1 MRISYLAPFVFIV
14 SALAAADNATA
25 SDTLFIRVDSQP
37 MPTEQVSA
45 PVDTVAPLANQ
56 STAPDSASQDSVVA
70 QSDSL
75 KVEETSTAADSVA
88 PVQSVK
94 AETPSSDSVVSHPQ
108 VQVSIGTLL
117 ASQAQSSDEKIL
129 RERNKFFLS
138 FGLGLRDVDLSFKEY
153 VRTKDPNK
161 DGVWIIGD
169 KGNSIRRWYSGFGP
183 DISMK
188 MGTMVSN
195 RLALFCNMS
204 LSAVSSGDFKV
215 RRYSGGHE
223 KIRAD
228 FEMDGLRFALGGGT
242 NFFLSTDTNSVMH
255 GAYVGASVGIVYEA
269 AGTDSEYDYY
279 DDYSDDFEIAES
291 GMVMVLEVG
300 KLWRIAP
307 DWSVGLSANG
317 TMDGLFFNGGA
328 ATSKS
333 WTVGLNFNFVRY

>member
-1 MRISYLAPFVFIV
+1 MRISYLAPFVFV
-14 SALAAADNATA
+14 VYALAAVDNATA

-45 PVDTVAPLANQ
+45 PADTVSPPAEESPAL
-56 STAPDSASQDSVVA
+56 DSASQDSVVA
-70 QSDSL
+70 
-75 KVEETSTAADSVA
+75 VDSVA
-88 PVQSVK
+88 SSMIAKEEVPATVD
-94 AETPSSDSVVSHPQ
+94 TISDSTVARPQ

-117 ASQAQSSDEKIL
+117 ATQAQSSDEKIL

-138 FGLGLRDVDLSFKEY
+138 FGLGLRYVDLSFKEY

-188 MGTMVSN
+188 MGTLVSN

-255 GAYVGASVGIVYEA
+255 GAFVGATVGIVYEA

-300 KLWRIAP
+300 KLWRIAQ

>member
-1 MRISYLAPFVFIV
+1 MRISYLAPFVFAV

-70 QSDSL
+70 
-75 KVEETSTAADSVA
+75 VDSVA
-88 PVQSVK
+88 PPQIAKEEVPLVVDSI
-94 AETPSSDSVVSHPQ
+94 SDSTVARPQ

-117 ASQAQSSDEKIL
+117 ATQAQSSDEKIL

-138 FGLGLRDVDLSFKEY
+138 FGLGLRYVDLSFKEY

-169 KGNSIRRWYSGFGP
+169 RGNSIRRWYSGFGP
-183 DISMK
+183 GISMK
-188 MGTMVSN
+188 MGTLISN

-255 GAYVGASVGIVYEA
+255 GAFVGASVGIVYEA

-291 GMVMVLEVG
+291 GMVMALEVG

-307 DWSVGLSANG
+307 EWSVGLSANG

-328 ATSKS
+328 ATSRS

>member
-1 MRISYLAPFVFIV
+1 MRISYLAPFVFAV

-45 PVDTVAPLANQ
+45 PVDTVAPLTNQ

-70 QSDSL
+70 
-75 KVEETSTAADSVA
+75 VDSVA
-88 PVQSVK
+88 PPQIAKEEVPIVVDS
-94 AETPSSDSVVSHPQ
+94 TSDSTVARPQ

-117 ASQAQSSDEKIL
+117 ATQAQSSDEKIL

-138 FGLGLRDVDLSFKEY
+138 FGLGLRYVDLSFKEY

-169 KGNSIRRWYSGFGP
+169 RGNSIRRWYSGFGP

-188 MGTMVSN
+188 MGTLISN

-255 GAYVGASVGIVYEA
+255 GAFVGASVGIVYEA

-291 GMVMVLEVG
+291 GMVMALEVG

-307 DWSVGLSANG
+307 EWSVGLSANG

>member
-1 MRISYLAPFVFIV
+1 MKISYIAPFAF
-14 SALAAADNATA
+14 AMATLAVADNAPA
-25 SDTLFIRVDSQP
+25 SDTLFVRVDSQP
-37 MPTEQVSA
+37 VPTEQVPAS
-45 PVDTVAPLANQ
+45 VDTVAPSVDKSPALDSVTQ
-56 STAPDSASQDSVVA
+56 DSAVA
-70 QSDSL
+70 QPDSL
-75 KVEETSTAADSVA
+75 KVEETPAVVDSVV
-88 PVQSVK
+88 PVQSAK
-94 AETPSSDSVVSHPQ
+94 EEKPTSDTAGTHSQ

-117 ASQAQSSDEKIL
+117 AAQAKSSDERNV

-138 FGLGLRDVDLSFKEY
+138 FGLGLRYENLSFKEY
-153 VRTKDPNK
+153 VRTRDPNK
-161 DGVWIIGD
+161 EGVWIIGD
-169 KGNSIRRWYSGFGP
+169 KGNSIRRKYSGFGP

-188 MGTMVSN
+188 MGTLVSN

-255 GAYVGASVGIVYEA
+255 GTFIGASVGIVYEA

-291 GMVMVLEVG
+291 GMVMAFEIG

-307 DWSVGLSANG
+307 EWSVGLSANG

>member
-1 MRISYLAPFVFIV
+1 MRISYLAPFVFAV

-70 QSDSL
+70 
-75 KVEETSTAADSVA
+75 VDSVA
-88 PVQSVK
+88 PPQIAKEEVPLVVDSI
-94 AETPSSDSVVSHPQ
+94 SDSTVARPQ

-117 ASQAQSSDEKIL
+117 ATQAQSSDEKIL

-138 FGLGLRDVDLSFKEY
+138 FGLGLRYVDLSFKEY

-169 KGNSIRRWYSGFGP
+169 RGNSIRRWYSGFGP

-188 MGTMVSN
+188 MGTLISN

-255 GAYVGASVGIVYEA
+255 GAFVGASVGIVYEA

-291 GMVMVLEVG
+291 GMVMALEVG
-300 KLWRIAP
+300 KLWRIATE
-307 DWSVGLSANG
+307 WSVGLSANG

>member
-1 MRISYLAPFVFIV
+1 MRISYLAPFAFIV
-14 SALAAADNATA
+14 SALAAVDNAPA
-25 SDTLFIRVDSQP
+25 SDTLFVRVDSQP
-37 MPTEQVSA
+37 MSTEQVSA
-45 PVDTVAPLANQ
+45 SVDTVASSVDKSPALD
-56 STAPDSASQDSVVA
+56 STSQDSLAA

-75 KVEETSTAADSVA
+75 KVEEASAAVDSVT
-88 PVQSVK
+88 PVQSAK
-94 AETPSSDSVVSHPQ
+94 EETPASDTAISRPQ
-108 VQVSIGTLL
+108 VQVTIGSLL
-117 ASQAQSSDEKIL
+117 ATQAQSSDERNV
-129 RERNKFFLS
+129 RERNRFFLS
-138 FGLGLRDVDLSFKEY
+138 FGLGLRYERLSFKEY

-161 DGVWIIGD
+161 EGVWIIGD
-169 KGNSIRRWYSGFGP
+169 KGNSIRRKYSGYGP

-188 MGTMVSN
+188 MGTLISN

-255 GAYVGASVGIVYEA
+255 GAFIGASVGIVYEA

-291 GMVMVLEVG
+291 GMVMAFEVG

-307 DWSVGLSANG
+307 EWSVGLSANG

>member
-1 MRISYLAPFVFIV
+1 MKISYIAPFAFAIA
-14 SALAAADNATA
+14 ALAATDTAPA
-25 SDTLFIRVDSQP
+25 SDTLFVRVDSQP
-37 MPTEQVSA
+37 MPAEQVAA
-45 PVDTVAPLANQ
+45 PVDTVVPLADK
-56 STAPDSASQDSVVA
+56 SSALDSASQDSVVA

-75 KVEETSTAADSVA
+75 KVEETPAAVDSVA
-88 PVQSVK
+88 LAQSAK
-94 AETPSSDSVVSHPQ
+94 EESISSDSAVSRPQ

-117 ASQAQSSDEKIL
+117 ASQAQSSDEKMI
-129 RERNKFFLS
+129 RERNQFFLS
-138 FGLGLRDVDLSFKEY
+138 FGLGLRYVNLSFKEY
-153 VRTKDPNK
+153 VRTKDPYR

-169 KGNSIRRWYSGFGP
+169 KGNSIRRKYSGYGP

-188 MGTMVSN
+188 MGTLVSN

-215 RRYSGGHE
+215 RRYSGGRE

-242 NFFLSTDTNSVMH
+242 NFFFSTDTNSVLH
-255 GAYVGASVGIVYEA
+255 GAFIGATVGVVYEA

-291 GMVMVLEVG
+291 GMVMVLELG

-307 DWSVGLSANG
+307 QWSVGLSANG

-333 WTVGLNFNFVRY
+333 WTVGLNFNIVRY

>member
-1 MRISYLAPFVFIV
+1 MRISYLAPFVFV
-14 SALAAADNATA
+14 VYALAAVDNATT

-45 PVDTVAPLANQ
+45 PADTVAPPAEESPAL
-56 STAPDSASQDSVVA
+56 DSASQDSVVA
-70 QSDSL
+70 
-75 KVEETSTAADSVA
+75 VDSVA
-88 PVQSVK
+88 SSKIAKEEVPATVD
-94 AETPSSDSVVSHPQ
+94 TISDSTVARPQ

-117 ASQAQSSDEKIL
+117 ATQAQSSDEKIL

-138 FGLGLRDVDLSFKEY
+138 FGLGLRYVDLSFKEY

-188 MGTMVSN
+188 MGTLVSN

-255 GAYVGASVGIVYEA
+255 GAFVGATVGIVYEA

-291 GMVMVLEVG
+291 GMVMALEVG
-300 KLWRIAP
+300 KLWRIAQ

>member
-1 MRISYLAPFVFIV
+1 MRISYLAPFVFVV

-25 SDTLFIRVDSQP
+25 SDTLFIRVDSQS

-45 PVDTVAPLANQ
+45 PVDTVAPLADQ
-56 STAPDSASQDSVVA
+56 STAPDNVSQDSVVA
-70 QSDSL
+70 QSDTI
-75 KVEETSTAADSVA
+75 KVEETSATADSVA
-88 PVQSVK
+88 PAQNVK
-94 AETPSSDSVVSHPQ
+94 AETQSSDSVVSHPQ

-138 FGLGLRDVDLSFKEY
+138 FGLGLRYVDLSFKEY

-161 DGVWIIGD
+161 DGVWIIIG
-169 KGNSIRRWYSGFGP
+169 K
-183 DISMK
+183 
-188 MGTMVSN
+188 
-195 RLALFCNMS
+195 A
-204 LSAVSSGDFKV
+204 
-215 RRYSGGHE
+215 
-223 KIRAD
+223 AD
-228 FEMDGLRFALGGGT
+228 FEMDGLRFALGGGS

-255 GAYVGASVGIVYEA
+255 GAFIGASVGIVYEA

-300 KLWRIAP
+300 KLWRIAT
-307 DWSVGLSANG
+307 DWSIGLSANG

>member
-1 MRISYLAPFVFIV
+1 MRISYLAPFVFAV

-70 QSDSL
+70 
-75 KVEETSTAADSVA
+75 VDSVA
-88 PVQSVK
+88 PPQIAKEEVPLVVDSI
-94 AETPSSDSVVSHPQ
+94 SDSTVARPQ

-117 ASQAQSSDEKIL
+117 ATQAQSSDEKIL

-138 FGLGLRDVDLSFKEY
+138 FGLGLRYVDLSFKEY

-169 KGNSIRRWYSGFGP
+169 RGNSIRRWYSGFGP

-188 MGTMVSN
+188 MGTLISN
-195 RLALFCNMS
+195 RLAIFCNMS

-255 GAYVGASVGIVYEA
+255 GAFVGASVGIVYEA

-291 GMVMVLEVG
+291 GMVMALEVG
-300 KLWRIAP
+300 KLWRIATE
-307 DWSVGLSANG
+307 WSVGLSANG

>member
-1 MRISYLAPFVFIV
+1 MRISYLAPFVFAV

-70 QSDSL
+70 
-75 KVEETSTAADSVA
+75 VDSVA
-88 PVQSVK
+88 PPQIAKEEVPIVVDS
-94 AETPSSDSVVSHPQ
+94 TSDSTVARPQ

-117 ASQAQSSDEKIL
+117 ATQAQSSDEKIL

-138 FGLGLRDVDLSFKEY
+138 FGLGLRYVDLSFKEY

-169 KGNSIRRWYSGFGP
+169 RGNSIRRWYSGFGP

-188 MGTMVSN
+188 MGTLISN

-255 GAYVGASVGIVYEA
+255 GAFVGASVGIVYEA

-291 GMVMVLEVG
+291 GMVMALEVG
-300 KLWRIAP
+300 KLWRIATE
-307 DWSVGLSANG
+307 WSVGLSANG

>member
-1 MRISYLAPFVFIV
+1 MRISYLAPFVFAV

-45 PVDTVAPLANQ
+45 PVDTIAPLANQ

-70 QSDSL
+70 
-75 KVEETSTAADSVA
+75 VDSVA
-88 PVQSVK
+88 PPLIAKEEVPIVVDS
-94 AETPSSDSVVSHPQ
+94 TSDSTVARPQ

-117 ASQAQSSDEKIL
+117 ATQAQSSDEKIL

-138 FGLGLRDVDLSFKEY
+138 FGLGLRYVNLSFKEY

-169 KGNSIRRWYSGFGP
+169 RGNSIRRWYSGFGP

-188 MGTMVSN
+188 MGTLVSN

-291 GMVMVLEVG
+291 GMVMILEVG

>member
-1 MRISYLAPFVFIV
+1 MKISCIAPFAFAVA
-14 SALAAADNATA
+14 ALAATDNATA

-37 MPTEQVSA
+37 MPTEQVAAS
-45 PVDTVAPLANQ
+45 DTVALPADQ
-56 STAPDSASQDSVVA
+56 ATAPDSASQDSVVA

-75 KVEETSTAADSVA
+75 KAEETPAIVDSVTPA
-88 PVQSVK
+88 QNAK
-94 AETPSSDSVVSHPQ
+94 AQTPSSDSTVARPQ
-108 VQVSIGTLL
+108 VQVSIGSLL
-117 ASQAQSSDEKIL
+117 AAQAQSSDEKIL

-138 FGLGLRDVDLSFKEY
+138 FGLGLRYAHLSFKEY
-153 VRTKDPNK
+153 VRTRDPNK

-169 KGNSIRRWYSGFGP
+169 KGNSIRRKYSGYGP

-188 MGTMVSN
+188 MGTLVSN
-195 RLALFCNMS
+195 RLAIFCNTS
-204 LSAVSSGDFKV
+204 LSAVSSGEFKV

-255 GAYVGASVGIVYEA
+255 GAFIGASVGIVYEA

-291 GMVMVLEVG
+291 GMVMALELG

-307 DWSVGLSANG
+307 EWSVGLSANG

-333 WTVGLNFNFVRY
+333 WTVGLNFNIVRY

>member
-1 MRISYLAPFVFIV
+1 MRISYLAPFVFVV

-25 SDTLFIRVDSQP
+25 SDTLFIRVDSQS
-37 MPTEQVSA
+37 MPTEQVAA
-45 PVDTVAPLANQ
+45 PVDTIVPLADK
-56 STAPDSASQDSVVA
+56 SSALDNVSQDSVVA
-70 QSDSL
+70 QSDTI
-75 KVEETSTAADSVA
+75 KVEETSATADSVA
-88 PVQSVK
+88 PAQSAK
-94 AETPSSDSVVSHPQ
+94 AETQSSDSVVSHPQ

-138 FGLGLRDVDLSFKEY
+138 FGLGLRYVDLSFKEY

-188 MGTMVSN
+188 MGTLVSN

-242 NFFLSTDTNSVMH
+242 NFFLST
-255 GAYVGASVGIVYEA
+255 A

-307 DWSVGLSANG
+307 DWSIGLSANG